1 MNNSKTYSDL
11 LEVPFLKYR
20 WLTLILGVILLLII
34 LASLFSSYDTYYTY
48 GTYQNNSFYIDIP
61 IDNSDAIKNGYF
73 LKTPKETYE
82 YDIKEVSELKN
93 YNDVNYQTYI
103 ISFPSKEKYINNEIE
118 KITFYYKKQR
128 IIVKIFNVIL

>member
-11 LEVPFLKYR
+11 LEIPFLKYR

-48 GTYQNNSFYIDIP
+48 GTYQNNNFYIDIP

-73 LKTPKETYE
+73 
-82 YDIKEVSELKN
+82 
-93 YNDVNYQTYI
+93 
-103 ISFPSKEKYINNEIE
+103 
-118 KITFYYKKQR
+118 
-128 IIVKIFNVIL
+128 